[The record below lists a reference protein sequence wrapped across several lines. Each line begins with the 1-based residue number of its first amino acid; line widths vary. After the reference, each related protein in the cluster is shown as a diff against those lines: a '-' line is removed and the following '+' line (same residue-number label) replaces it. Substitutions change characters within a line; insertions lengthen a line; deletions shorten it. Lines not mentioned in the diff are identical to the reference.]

1 MLFTNPIVTTH
12 VNRIADWPLT
22 NSIAMGRYRSTDAEN
37 SRGGYWKP
45 FVVTARIPDHIN
57 GHAMRPNKVALKYLD
72 LKKNV
77 DPNVHVKVFNS
88 AMKAN
93 AKTFEE
99 YHQCVELYAKRYNIE
114 LVS

>member
-1 MLFTNPIVTTH
+1 
-12 VNRIADWPLT
+12 
-22 NSIAMGRYRSTDAEN
+22 
-37 SRGGYWKP
+37 
-45 FVVTARIPDHIN
+45 
-57 GHAMRPNKVALKYLD
+57 MRPNKVALKYLD

-99 YHQCVELYAKRYNIE
+99 YHQCVELYAKRFNIE